1 MRTAAIDLSAIGSGK
16 AEMSAEQW
24 YYALAYHL
32 SKDLELGFDL
42 AGWWDAHRR
51 LPPVNRMLEL
61 FAEAVLARIDGR
73 VVVFVNEI
81 DTTIALPFSDDFF
94 AAIRAC
100 HNARA
105 TAPAYRRLSFV
116 LLGVAS
122 LTDLIKDG
130 ERTPFNVGRRI
141 ELADFSFV
149 EARALASGPRS
160 TEPRADRSDSRRL
173 HHSHSPKANRPRL
186 DEIGCTGCH
195 IQNLRVNSDR
205 RVADVETRFNA
216 AKGIFNRLFAAAT
229 MLFNV
234 VDDGQAFPQLL
245 PKGKSFL
252 VKKIF
257 ADFKRHDLGPA
268 FHERQYDGS
277 LVTKFMT
284 EPLWGVGTTAPYG
297 HDGRSVN
304 LEEAILRHG
313 GEAQQSRERFASL
326 SDNNQRKI
334 LEFLATL
341 VLFPPDDTASNL
353 NPGNPGTNDPQDPTE
368 HGSINLGAL
377 FQIPDEG
384 PE

>member
-1 MRTAAIDLSAIGSGK
+1 
-16 AEMSAEQW
+16 
-24 YYALAYHL
+24 
-32 SKDLELGFDL
+32 
-42 AGWWDAHRR
+42 
-51 LPPVNRMLEL
+51 
-61 FAEAVLARIDGR
+61 
-73 VVVFVNEI
+73 
-81 DTTIALPFSDDFF
+81 
-94 AAIRAC
+94 
-100 HNARA
+100 
-105 TAPAYRRLSFV
+105 
-116 LLGVAS
+116 
-122 LTDLIKDG
+122 
-130 ERTPFNVGRRI
+130 
-141 ELADFSFV
+141 
-149 EARALASGPRS
+149 
-160 TEPRADRSDSRRL
+160 
-173 HHSHSPKANRPRL
+173 
-186 DEIGCTGCH
+186 
-195 IQNLRVNSDR
+195 
-205 RVADVETRFNA
+205 
-216 AKGIFNRLFAAAT
+216 

-284 EPLWGVGTTAPYG
+284 EPLWGVGTTALYG